1 MPVAKQEG
9 GSCCDAGCSPCRSLL
24 LPARL
29 PLATRPRL
37 HGNPHRTSGLR
48 SGAPAPDDATG
59 SGRLGE
65 AEAMEPAK
73 MASPKSAPKDAQ
85 VQSGTAGP
93 KRAGPGPGDG
103 VYLPEGDGAD
113 PEGYGHHGV
122 RAARHQPD
130 AGVRLQ

>member
-1 MPVAKQEG
+1 
-9 GSCCDAGCSPCRSLL
+9 
-24 LPARL
+24 
-29 PLATRPRL
+29 
-37 HGNPHRTSGLR
+37 
-48 SGAPAPDDATG
+48 
-59 SGRLGE
+59 
-65 AEAMEPAK
+65 MEPAK

-103 VYLPEGDGAD
+103 IYLPAGDGAD

>member
-1 MPVAKQEG
+1 MATPPA
-9 GSCCDAGCSPCRSLL
+9 
-24 LPARL
+24 LPAAAAVL
-29 PLATRPRL
+29 PPP
-37 HGNPHRTSGLR
+37 N
-48 SGAPAPDDATG
+48 DVTG
-59 SGRLGE
+59 SGRAEE

-85 VQSGTAGP
+85 VRSGTAGP
-93 KRAGPGPGDG
+93 NRAGPGRGDG
-103 VYLPEGDGAD
+103 ARLPAGDGAD